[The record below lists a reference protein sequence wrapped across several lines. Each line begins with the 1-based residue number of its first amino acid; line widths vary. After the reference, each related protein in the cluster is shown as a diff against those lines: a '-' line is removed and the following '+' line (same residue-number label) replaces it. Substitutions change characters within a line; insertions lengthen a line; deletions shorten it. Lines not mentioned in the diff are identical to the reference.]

1 MNDENKRPSI
11 KGIKNGVK
19 DRFTS
24 MVKLAQIWKL
34 QHQPTRK
41 AGVGE
46 KITILD
52 SNSYVMDKE
61 KGKGYAYFEGLPKN
75 TQPVVGFYIKKTQE
89 NTEEQQQKK
98 GNKLIIVPIVMLLGA
113 GALSMKGCTA
123 EETVVEKKEVPIE
136 VTIYDIENPS
146 VSAWGL
152 EGQAA
157 QEGKYVNE
165 MQGQGSNGKYYDSDE
180 VYQNEYDA
188 TKNSEEYEIYQEK
201 AKEGLKNLEG
211 KEATTVELA
220 DIQENIENMDKIYVQ
235 KESVVQEN
243 YDKFMEYVD
252 MYLDGNTQI
261 EKETAGY
268 ILESFDENQELIQ
281 ENQKT
286 IEDLINKAEEGTVNI
301 HEIKEEKDGDIKIT
315 GEQIVEMV
323 KKEKVSGIKAAFQN
337 MQNFFKG
344 LFKENTNDQR

>member
-1 MNDENKRPSI
+1 MKEEGVIMNDENKRPSI

-113 GALSMKGCTA
+113 GAL
-123 EETVVEKKEVPIE
+123 
-136 VTIYDIENPS
+136 
-146 VSAWGL
+146 
-152 EGQAA
+152 
-157 QEGKYVNE
+157 
-165 MQGQGSNGKYYDSDE
+165 
-180 VYQNEYDA
+180 
-188 TKNSEEYEIYQEK
+188 
-201 AKEGLKNLEG
+201 
-211 KEATTVELA
+211 
-220 DIQENIENMDKIYVQ
+220 
-235 KESVVQEN
+235 
-243 YDKFMEYVD
+243 
-252 MYLDGNTQI
+252 
-261 EKETAGY
+261 
-268 ILESFDENQELIQ
+268 
-281 ENQKT
+281 
-286 IEDLINKAEEGTVNI
+286 
-301 HEIKEEKDGDIKIT
+301 
-315 GEQIVEMV
+315 
-323 KKEKVSGIKAAFQN
+323 
-337 MQNFFKG
+337 
-344 LFKENTNDQR
+344 